1 RIMNCKIEMTYYIK
15 RLIAGIM
22 LLAVLLGV
30 CSCTETKYWSL
41 KSYINNNADVEVAYI
56 DEWKYSKDDKTV
68 RLNIALKKG
77 SNPSLEELDSLRNA
91 LADFMSRQGGFL
103 EQGWKITVIISEYH
117 FASSTEP
124 HVYAQIKNHNDND
137 TDVSNTMNTFCVLLS
152 QADVSYISSLSGVE
166 NLYIG
171 NFVQDDNGLAES
183 VLDEIKQLDGLKTLS
198 ISSNWYEL
206 FSEADLDCELI
217 VIDDQVNIFR

>member
-1 RIMNCKIEMTYYIK
+1 MNCKIEMTYYIK

-103 EQGWKITVIISEYH
+103 EQGWKITVIISEIIL
-117 FASSTEP
+117 P
-124 HVYAQIKNHNDND
+124 VLQNH
-137 TDVSNTMNTFCVLLS
+137 TYMH
-152 QADVSYISSLSGVE
+152 
-166 NLYIG
+166 
-171 NFVQDDNGLAES
+171 
-183 VLDEIKQLDGLKTLS
+183 KLKTTTIMTLMS
-198 ISSNWYEL
+198 
-206 FSEADLDCELI
+206 
-217 VIDDQVNIFR
+217 VIL

>member
-1 RIMNCKIEMTYYIK
+1 MNYKIEMTYYIK

-41 KSYINNNADVEVAYI
+41 KNYINKNADVEVAYI
-56 DEWKYSKDDKTV
+56 NEWEYSKDDKTV

-91 LADFMSRQGGFL
+91 LSDFMSRKGGFL
-103 EQGWKITVIISEYH
+103 EQGWKINVIISEYH
-117 FASSTEP
+117 FADSSKP
-124 HVYAQIKNHNDND
+124 HVYAYIQNHNDND

-217 VIDDQVNIFR
+217 VIDDLVNKFR

>member
-1 RIMNCKIEMTYYIK
+1 
-15 RLIAGIM
+15 
-22 LLAVLLGV
+22 
-30 CSCTETKYWSL
+30 
-41 KSYINNNADVEVAYI
+41 
-56 DEWKYSKDDKTV
+56 
-68 RLNIALKKG
+68 
-77 SNPSLEELDSLRNA
+77 
-91 LADFMSRQGGFL
+91 
-103 EQGWKITVIISEYH
+103 
-117 FASSTEP
+117 
-124 HVYAQIKNHNDND
+124 
-137 TDVSNTMNTFCVLLS
+137 MNTFCVLLS